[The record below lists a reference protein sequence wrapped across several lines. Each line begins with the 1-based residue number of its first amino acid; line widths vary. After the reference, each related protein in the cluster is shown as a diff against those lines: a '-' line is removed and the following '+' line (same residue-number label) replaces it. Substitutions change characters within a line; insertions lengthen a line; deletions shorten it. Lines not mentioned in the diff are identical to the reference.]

1 MGAQPF
7 TIYGYLR
14 LGNRVQSVA
23 GVPQD
28 TKGTGIVRPP
38 SEKASPPYE
47 LLAATMSI
55 TSWMG

>member
-1 MGAQPF
+1 MGAQAF
-7 TIYGYLR
+7 TISGYLR
-14 LGNRVQSVA
+14 LGNKVQSVA
-23 GVPQD
+23 GVLQD
-28 TKGTGIVRPP
+28 RKGTAIVRSP